1 MLFSFYR
8 RIEEEERKAAEEAA
22 RKAAEEERLRKLAEE
37 EGEEGAG
44 QLPPPRSVL
53 IHPYLFIHF
62 LTYIMCIVKYPGIQ
76 IYSIQT
82 FRF

>member
-1 MLFSFYR
+1 MLTFLSFHR

-44 QLPPPRSVL
+44 QLSPSCLVL
-53 IHPYLFIHF
+53 IHPY
-62 LTYIMCIVKYPGIQ
+62 
-76 IYSIQT
+76 
-82 FRF
+82 